1 MKAKTVVLT
10 LAICL
15 MSLPLCF
22 ASDAMIC
29 TWKLN
34 EAKSKIPAGSPK
46 NTSVVVSALGGNM
59 KISIDGVDSS
69 GKPTHSE
76 WTGKF
81 DGKDYAVTGDATSD
95 MRSYT
100 KVDDHS
106 TDFAAKK
113 GGKTTISGRVT
124 ISADGKTRTVNLKAN
139 DSMGMS
145 VEATYVYDKQ

>member
-1 MKAKTVVLT
+1 MKAKTVLLT

-15 MSLPLCF
+15 ISLPLCL
-22 ASDAMIC
+22 ASDANVG

-34 EAKSKIPAGSPK
+34 EGKSKIPAGAPK
-46 NTSVVVSALGGNM
+46 NTQVVVSAMGGNM

-69 GKPTHSE
+69 GKATHSD

-95 MRSYT
+95 MRSYK

-113 GGKTTISGRVT
+113 DGKTTLSGRVT
-124 ISADGKTRTVNLKAN
+124 ISADGKTRTVNLKGN